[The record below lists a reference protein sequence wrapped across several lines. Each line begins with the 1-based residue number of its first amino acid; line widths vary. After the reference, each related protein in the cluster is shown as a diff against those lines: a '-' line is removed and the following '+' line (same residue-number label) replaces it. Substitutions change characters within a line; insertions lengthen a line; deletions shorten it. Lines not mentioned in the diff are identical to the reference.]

1 MRVRVP
7 ISKIKGEK
15 HTNSMAQPHF
25 PMKITNFRGGIPD
38 YPGTPH
44 WHGPKPLDPLGFA
57 HSPPASPSGTP
68 LKMPRCRRVSPVS
81 PPETQWTQQFTK
93 LSEAP
98 T

>member
-1 MRVRVP
+1 
-7 ISKIKGEK
+7 
-15 HTNSMAQPHF
+15 MAQPLPWKSPIF
-25 PMKITNFRGGIPD
+25 AEVSRTIPVPPID
-38 YPGTPH
+38 ADPN
-44 WHGPKPLDPLGFA
+44 PLDPLGFA

-93 LSEAP
+93 LSEAS